1 MFYYYHYYFIF
12 YYHYYNIIQ
21 ILTMY
26 IPGMLKDDIDMSISF
41 CFTGKKIEMLNYSL
55 FIIGQMGC

>member
-26 IPGMLKDDIDMSISF
+26 IPGILKDYIDMSISF
-41 CFTGKKIEMLNYSL
+41 CFTGKKIEMLN
-55 FIIGQMGC
+55 